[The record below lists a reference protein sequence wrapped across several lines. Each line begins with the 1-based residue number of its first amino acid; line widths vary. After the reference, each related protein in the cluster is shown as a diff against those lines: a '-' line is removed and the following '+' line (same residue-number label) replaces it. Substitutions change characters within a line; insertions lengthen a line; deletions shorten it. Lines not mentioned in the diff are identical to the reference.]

1 MNSSTVSAELG
12 LRLVVPDR
20 TTVPL
25 LAGLSYTADDPY
37 AIRMAFHVGND
48 EPVEWIFARELLTVG
63 IVRRVGDG
71 DVQVWPARADGERT
85 LHISLTSP
93 FGQAL
98 FEVPL
103 APLTEFLHRT
113 YELVPAGRETDFMD
127 LDAELEHALEFLT
140 PRSRPGAVR
149 LPGGPGGH
157 RPCSPHPSRRVSDLL
172 DTLSLSTRPPSR
184 RSSRASWPHF

>member
-37 AIRMAFHVGND
+37 AIRIAFHVGNE

-71 DVQVWPARADGERT
+71 DVRVWPSTTDGERK
-85 LHISLTSP
+85 LSIELSSP
-93 FGQAL
+93 FGKAL
-98 FEVPL
+98 FE
-103 APLTEFLHRT
+103 APLSPVADFLHGT
-113 YELVPAGRETDFMD
+113 YELVPAGRESDFID
-127 LDAELEHALEFLT
+127 IAAEL
-140 PRSRPGAVR
+140 
-149 LPGGPGGH
+149 
-157 RPCSPHPSRRVSDLL
+157 DNLL
-172 DTLSLSTRPPSR
+172 WQS
-184 RSSRASWPHF
+184 

>member
-1 MNSSTVSAELG
+1 MNSTTVSAELV

-20 TTVPL
+20 ATVPL
-25 LAGLSYTADDPY
+25 LAGLSYTATDPY

-71 DVQVWPARADGERT
+71 DVQVWPARSDGERT
-85 LHISLTSP
+85 LNISLTSP

-127 LDAELEHALEFLT
+127 LDEELSNMLW
-140 PRSRPGAVR
+140 
-149 LPGGPGGH
+149 
-157 RPCSPHPSRRVSDLL
+157 
-172 DTLSLSTRPPSR
+172 
-184 RSSRASWPHF
+184 SS